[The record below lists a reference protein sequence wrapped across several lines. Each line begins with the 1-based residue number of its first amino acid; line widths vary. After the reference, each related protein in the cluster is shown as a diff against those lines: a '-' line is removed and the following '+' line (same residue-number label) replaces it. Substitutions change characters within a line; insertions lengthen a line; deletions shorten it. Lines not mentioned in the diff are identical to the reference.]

1 MPESQKGKRSRWSL
15 EIIKLSADVIDKHLT
30 NIINTDLECSC
41 FSENAE
47 IASGKP
53 IYKKESKSGKNNYRP
68 VSILK
73 GF

>member
-1 MPESQKGKRSRWSL
+1 M
-15 EIIKLSADVIDKHLT
+15 KLSADVIDKNLT
-30 NIINTDLECSC
+30 NVTNTDLECSC

-53 IYKKESKSGKNNYRP
+53 IYKKESRSGKNNYRP